1 MTEKISLIAGTA
13 NRPLAEEISTYLDV
27 PLTPVEIKHFNDGE
41 TYAHIQKSVRGSI
54 VFVIQPTSP
63 PVNSHLMELLLIIDA
78 LKRASAK
85 EITAVVPYYGYSR
98 QDRKAQPREPIS
110 ARLVANMIE
119 KAGADRLVTFD
130 LHADQI
136 QGFFDIPVDNLEAHP
151 ILAEHILDLGIRDAI
166 VVAPDVGGA
175 KRARRLAQLLNTN
188 LAIIDKRRPAHGKT
202 EVLNIVGEVKGKN
215 CILADDIIDTA
226 GTISG
231 AAKALK
237 HKGAKDVYVCATHA
251 LFSGNAVEKLSIPE
265 IKKVIIT
272 NSIFLEPQKR
282 FSQLTVISLASIL
295 AESINTI
302 FEGKAM
308 GLVFDRLYHKVEE
321 KRHP

>member
-1 MTEKISLIAGTA
+1 MATLCLLAGTA
-13 NRPLAEEISTYLDV
+13 NRQLAEEISNGLKI
-27 PLTPVEIKHFNDGE
+27 PLHPIEIKRFNDGE
-41 TYAHIQKSVRGSI
+41 TYCHIEKSVRGSC
-54 VFVIQPTSP
+54 VFVVQPTSP
-63 PVNSHLMELLLIIDA
+63 PVNDRLMELLLIIDA

-85 EITAVVPYYGYSR
+85 EITVVSPYYGYSR

-119 KAGADRLVTFD
+119 KAGAHRLVTFD

-151 ILAEHILDLGIRDAI
+151 LIAEYLLDKNIRDAV

-175 KRARRLAQLLNTN
+175 KRARRLAQMLNVS
-188 LAIIDKRRPAHGKT
+188 LAIVDKRRPAHGKA

-215 CILADDIIDTA
+215 AILADDIIDTA

-237 HKGAKDVYVCATHA
+237 HKGAKDVYVWATHA
-251 LFSGNAVEKLSIPE
+251 LFSGDAVQKLAIPE
-265 IKKVIIT
+265 IKEVIVS
-272 NSIFLEPQKR
+272 NSIALPQEKC
-282 FSQLTVISLASIL
+282 FSTLHALSLGPVL
-295 AESINTI
+295 AESIKTI
-302 FEGKAM
+302 FEGNPM
-308 GLVFDRLYHKVEE
+308 GVLFDRLYKKVEE
-321 KRHP
+321 KRKQ